1 MQQAPMRW
9 VLAVVALC
17 AMPVA
22 ADAPAHWGYAGK
34 HGPAHWGE
42 VAATCQV
49 GQQQSPVNIHT
60 QKAKKGTLPA
70 LAVHWDKATGEVV
83 NNGHT
88 IQVNLPPGGYLELD
102 GTRYDLAQFHFHTPS
117 EHQLNGKSSPLEIH
131 FVHNTAEGKLA
142 VVGAMVKTGA
152 ENAALKPLFAKLP
165 ATQEAKNQLEVDPA
179 ALLPA
184 KLEYFTYQ
192 GSLTTPPC
200 SEGVRWMVLE
210 TPIAASKAQIDAFRK
225 LFPQN
230 ARPIQPLHARSIE
243 LEGTAAR

>member
-1 MQQAPMRW
+1 MQQTRMGL
-9 VLAVVALC
+9 VVAVVAIC

-22 ADAPAHWGYAGK
+22 ADEQVHWAHAGK

-42 VAATCQV
+42 VAATCRI

-88 IQVNLPPGGYLELD
+88 IQVNLTPGSYLELD

-117 EHQLNGKSSPLEIH
+117 EHQLNGKSGPLEIH
-131 FVHNTAEGKLA
+131 FVHKTAEGKLA
-142 VVGAMVKTGA
+142 VVGVMVKTGA
-152 ENAALKPLFAKLP
+152 ESAPLKPLFANLP
-165 ATQEAKNQLEVDPA
+165 ATQEVKNQLEVDPA

-210 TPIAASKAQIDAFRK
+210 TPIAASKAQIAAFRK

-230 ARPIQPLHARSIE
+230 ARPIQPLHARTIE
-243 LEGTAAR
+243 LEGAVAR